1 MGIGRDRRKEID
13 RRGGGLSDK
22 LQLQL
27 RVKFVH

>member
-22 LQLQL
+22 LQL